1 MSELLT
7 DKKVED
13 IDNFSSIK
21 PVTAANLSNTL
32 KIYRNLFITWYELS
46 GFHFADIEKYLTHG
60 MIFRFSSAIKQSV
73 SIRLGDKQ
81 IAKLM
86 NDITPISLQ
95 SDLDLDKRVHLR
107 AYLQILFLLN
117 SVQEE
122 SYLLFLHHL

>member
-86 NDITPISLQ
+86 NDITP
-95 SDLDLDKRVHLR
+95 
-107 AYLQILFLLN
+107 YF
-117 SVQEE
+117 
-122 SYLLFLHHL
+122 

>member
-13 IDNFSSIK
+13 IDNFYSIK

-86 NDITPISLQ
+86 NDITLINLQ
-95 SDLDLDKRVHLR
+95 SDLDLDKNLSHYDLLDTDQNRLKIRKHPFHN
-107 AYLQILFLLN
+107 QIF
-117 SVQEE
+117 
-122 SYLLFLHHL
+122 